1 MSENIAFSNRSYK
14 INDNQW
20 IESLSRRSNTSTWR
34 KKIIF
39 TTNTHAHTKHT
50 LQDQQQQRQKRE
62 ERKKET
68 MQHYWILNEK
78 SIWKKIQH
86 QMCSAYKWPNGK
98 QLLLLEPNSVAATFT
113 QTHRHTQN
121 IAGKNSNSRK
131 FLWSARFCGLKLIS
145 LLSLYHTPFY
155 SCHFISFCFVLLSV
169 SVLCMYDTI
178 GP

>member
-1 MSENIAFSNRSYK
+1 MIISGSNLSPDAATQALEGKKSFLLQTLTHIRNTHYK
-14 INDNQW
+14 ISGNSD
-20 IESLSRRSNTSTWR
+20 
-34 KKIIF
+34 K
-39 TTNTHAHTKHT
+39 
-50 LQDQQQQRQKRE
+50 KRE